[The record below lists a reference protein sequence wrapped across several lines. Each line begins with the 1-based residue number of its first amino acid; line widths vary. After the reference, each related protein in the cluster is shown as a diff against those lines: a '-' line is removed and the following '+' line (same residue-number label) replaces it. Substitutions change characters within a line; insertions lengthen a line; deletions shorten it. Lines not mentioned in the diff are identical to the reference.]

1 MMRASYET
9 VLADLRLLQ
18 KLALYEPMV
27 IGTPPLGIDID
38 SSDIDIAC
46 TAADLEQ
53 FKSDVTKTFG
63 NEAEFCVGNIQRLPE
78 PAVRAAFIAE
88 GWEIELFCQSIPIA
102 KQWGVRHF
110 LVELRLLTLK
120 PALRSK
126 VIELKKSGLKTE
138 PAFAKIL
145 NLAGDPYEAMLELED
160 LPDEE
165 LVALST

>member
-1 MMRASYET
+1 MMRAPYET
-9 VLADLRLLQ
+9 VLANLGLLQ

-53 FKSDVTKTFG
+53 FKSDVINTFG
-63 NEAEFCVGNIQRLPE
+63 NEAEFCVSNLQSFPE
-78 PAVRAAFIAE
+78 PAVRATFLAE
-88 GWEIELFCQSIPIA
+88 GWEIDLFCQSIPIA
-102 KQWGVRHF
+102 NQWGVRHF
-110 LVELRLLTLK
+110 LVEQRLLTLQ
-120 PALRSK
+120 PALRST

-160 LPDEE
+160 LPDEK
-165 LVALST
+165 LVALSA